1 MNKKIT
7 KELYDA
13 LIKIDGIDFRGVS
26 IGDFIKS
33 VIEKEG
39 KTFED
44 RKGSLPNYKYFFELG
59 EMEEL
64 IIVYSYSKDSK
75 KIYNIELTLKTYPK
89 YYWKKNGGTDEVDF
103 YQQTIKNTLKNY
115 VNHFTAC
122 KDKVLKHFEDQLGIA
137 EIDNKHYIYN
147 KPHQNFSKHT
157 WVTEYSRLVLMSY
170 LDDEEYP
177 RGSTTMELVLI
188 LTAV

>member
-1 MNKKIT
+1 MNKEIT

-13 LIKIDGIDFRGVS
+13 VIKIEGINFRGIS
-26 IGDFIKS
+26 IGDYIKS

-39 KTFED
+39 STFDD

-59 EMEEL
+59 ETEEL
-64 IIVYSYSKDSK
+64 IIVYTYSKDSN

-89 YYWKKNGGTDEVDF
+89 YYWKQNGGTDELDF
-103 YQQTIKNTLKNY
+103 YQQTINNTLKNY

-122 KDKVLKHFEDQLGIA
+122 KENIIKHFEDQLGNPK
-137 EIDNKHYIYN
+137 IDSKHYVYN
-147 KPHQNFSKHT
+147 KPHQNFSKLT
-157 WVTEYSRLVLMSY
+157 WVSEGSRLTLMSY